1 MTSATLVS
9 SECSRKVPAPG
20 PWARFAPRGAR
31 RTLAPWRRKLDCH
44 TEKERP
50 MSQVRASHILLMYK
64 GSSRSTASRS
74 KDEALQQITDLK
86 SQVDSGAD
94 FADLARKHSD
104 CPSSRS
110 GGDLGSFGKGQMV
123 KPFEDATYS
132 MEVGQTSGIVETD
145 FGYHLI
151 QRTA

>member
-1 MTSATLVS
+1 
-9 SECSRKVPAPG
+9 
-20 PWARFAPRGAR
+20 
-31 RTLAPWRRKLDCH
+31 
-44 TEKERP
+44 

-64 GSSRSTASRS
+64 GSMRSTASRS

-86 SQVDSGAD
+86 TQIDSGAD

-104 CPSSRS
+104 CPSSKS
-110 GGDLGSFGKGQMV
+110 GGDLGSFGRGQMV

-132 MEVGQTSGIVETD
+132 MDVGQTSGIVETD

-151 QRTA
+151 QRTS